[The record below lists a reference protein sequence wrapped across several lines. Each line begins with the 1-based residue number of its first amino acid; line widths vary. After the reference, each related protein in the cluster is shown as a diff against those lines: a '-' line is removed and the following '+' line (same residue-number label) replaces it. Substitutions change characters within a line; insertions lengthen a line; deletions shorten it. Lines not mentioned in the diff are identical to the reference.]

1 MENKRAGKE
10 GPRKTINKRKTF
22 SELNN
27 KIVSLGYRW
36 REICES
42 CMHSGNC
49 NTLSKRAIWH
59 FLEDKP
65 LHFMGIL
72 HYKGFLCPYHC
83 RKVLERP
90 WVWKGHV
97 IREDG
102 CLNSTLW
109 DRWMMI
115 KGLTICKLSELW
127 HNSRRRRNYTNDR
140 FRILCQFNWM
150 ETQKQHSWFAE
161 VKTHH
166 VSCTPDIVGRD
177 LNLL

>member
-1 MENKRAGKE
+1 M
-10 GPRKTINKRKTF
+10 
-22 SELNN
+22 
-27 KIVSLGYRW
+27 SLGCRW

-42 CMHSGNC
+42 SMYSGNC

-65 LHFMGIL
+65 LHVMGIL
-72 HYKGFLCPYHC
+72 HYKGFLCPNHC

-102 CLNSTLW
+102 CLSSNLW

-115 KGLTICKLSELW
+115 KVLTICKLSELW

-150 ETQKQHSWFAE
+150 ETQKQHNWFTGSE
-161 VKTHH
+161 D
-166 VSCTPDIVGRD
+166 TPCFLHMWYCGQRFKFAVDAQCSAFSKWTIKY
-177 LNLL
+177 